1 MFKYLIII
9 QEVKLVML
17 HRITLIAL
25 TIGVLTTT
33 AAAQEESRSLV
44 TLDRIYK
51 SKEFRAK
58 GFVTTEWHEEG
69 KGYTTLESSANL
81 ADGIDLV
88 RYDLK
93 TGERTIL
100 VAAETLIPEGRTTPI
115 KIYGYSWSPDGG
127 KLLIFTNTKR
137 VWRTNTRGDYWT
149 FDLSN
154 RKLNQLGGNA
164 KESTLMFATF
174 SPDGSKI
181 AYVRENNIYVEEM
194 KNGKIKK
201 LTSDGSE
208 TIINGTFD
216 WVYEEEFRLRNGF
229 RWSPD
234 SKKIAYWQL
243 DASGVGEFVMINNT
257 DSIYSKIIPLQYP
270 KVGTTNS
277 SAKVGV
283 VKAKGGKTKWMKVP
297 GDPRNNYIARME
309 WAANSEEI
317 IIQRLNRNQN
327 ENRLMVGNAKSGKA
341 KTFLTETDDAWLDVV
356 KDWVWTWL
364 RIGSGLRTVVRLH
377 G

>member
-1 MFKYLIII
+1 MTIFR
-9 QEVKLVML
+9 V
-17 HRITLIAL
+17 TLIAL
-25 TIGVLTTT
+25 MIGVLDTT
-33 AAAQEESRSLV
+33 AEAQEEGRSLV

-51 SKEFRAK
+51 TKEFTAK
-58 GFVTTEWHEEG
+58 RFVTTEWHEEG
-69 KGYTTLESSANL
+69 KGYTTLESSAIL

-100 VAAETLIPEGRTTPI
+100 VAAENLIPEGRTIPL
-115 KIYGYSWSPDGG
+115 KIFGYSWSPDGG
-127 KLLIFTNTKR
+127 TLLIFTNTKR
-137 VWRTNTRGDYWT
+137 VWRRNTRGDYWT

-154 RKLNQLGGNA
+154 RKLKQLGSDA
-164 KESTLMFATF
+164 IESTLMFATF

-181 AYVRENNIYVEEM
+181 GYVRENNIYVEDI
-194 KNGKIKK
+194 KKGKIKR
-201 LTSDGSE
+201 LTSDGTE

-216 WVYEEEFRLRNGF
+216 WVYEEEFGLRNGF

-234 SKKIAYWQL
+234 SKMIAYWQL
-243 DASGVGEFVMINNT
+243 NASGVGVFNMINNT
-257 DSIYSKIIPLQYP
+257 DSIYSRIIPLQYP

-341 KTFLTETDDAWLDVV
+341 KTILTETDDAWLDVV
-356 KDWVWTWL
+356 KDWVWTDD
-364 RIGSGLRTVVRLH
+364 GS
-377 G
+377 